1 MSRSIKKGPFAAPE
15 LLKRVD
21 ELNKAGEK
29 KVLKTWSRSST
40 IFPSFIGHTFAV
52 HDGRRHVS
60 VYVTEDMVVCDLIRD
75 KDVELAKGILQN
87 TPNSGAA
94 LLYKV
99 LCSACAN
106 AENNH
111 EMDPSKLYV
120 SKVMVTGGPTMKR
133 GRASARGRYA
143 RILKRTSHITVVVA
157 EKEA

>member
-1 MSRSIKKGPFAAPE
+1 MGQKVNPHGLRVGVIKDWDSRWYARP
-15 LLKRVD
+15 D
-21 ELNKAGEK
+21 
-29 KVLKTWSRSST
+29 KV
-40 IFPSFIGHTFAV
+40 G
-52 HDGRRHVS
+52 
-60 VYVTEDMVVCDLIRD
+60 DLIRD

>member
-1 MSRSIKKGPFAAPE
+1 MEARAEHKFARISP
-15 LLKRVD
+15 R
-21 ELNKAGEK
+21 
-29 KVLKTWSRSST
+29 KVK
-40 IFPSFIGHTFAV
+40 I
-52 HDGRRHVS
+52 
-60 VYVTEDMVVCDLIRD
+60 VCDLIRD

-133 GRASARGRYA
+133 GRASARGPLRAYPEENQPHH
-143 RILKRTSHITVVVA
+143 RCCGGKGGLIYGTES
-157 EKEA
+157 

>member
-1 MSRSIKKGPFAAPE
+1 MEARAEHKFARISP
-15 LLKRVD
+15 R
-21 ELNKAGEK
+21 
-29 KVLKTWSRSST
+29 KVK
-40 IFPSFIGHTFAV
+40 I
-52 HDGRRHVS
+52 
-60 VYVTEDMVVCDLIRD
+60 VCDLIRD

-94 LLYKV
+94 RLYKV